1 MVDECSEDEGN
12 EHEMSVLERAE
23 WLLKMK
29 RREKRKICN
38 NNSSVSGAVPK
49 RRKIIEFDDS
59 SDENI

>member
-1 MVDECSEDEGN
+1 MVDECSENEEN

-29 RREKRKICN
+29 RKEKRKNCN
-38 NNSSVSGAVPK
+38 NNSSNSVPK
-49 RRKIIEFDDS
+49 RRKIIAFNDS